1 MQTAMEFRPDNY
13 AVLEALSTGAKTV
26 KEIAELVDMKP
37 HDVEAV
43 ISALMGHGLVER
55 REKGLL
61 FKKEAY
67 ALTERGWEVLYK
79 WREEVKGRVEKAAEL
94 RRAGRVKEAEEVL
107 APVESVLPLMLTLG
121 LLDMAL
127 YAAALGQLATLD
139 EAAELGV
146 ETFDSGDFDA
156 GGGEL

>member
-1 MQTAMEFRPDNY
+1 MQTAMEFKPEYY

-26 KEIAELVDMKP
+26 KEIAELVDMEP

-67 ALTERGWEVLYK
+67 ALTE
-79 WREEVKGRVEKAAEL
+79 KGLGGPLQVE
-94 RRAGRVKEAEEVL
+94 R
-107 APVESVLPLMLTLG
+107 
-121 LLDMAL
+121 
-127 YAAALGQLATLD
+127 
-139 EAAELGV
+139 
-146 ETFDSGDFDA
+146 
-156 GGGEL
+156 GGEGAC

>member
-1 MQTAMEFRPDNY
+1 MEFRPDNY

-26 KEIAELVDMKP
+26 KEIAELVDMEP

-94 RRAGRVKEAEEVL
+94 RRAGRGE
-107 APVESVLPLMLTLG
+107 G
-121 LLDMAL
+121 
-127 YAAALGQLATLD
+127 GR
-139 EAAELGV
+139 G
-146 ETFDSGDFDA
+146 GA
-156 GGGEL
+156 GPPSSPCSRLC